1 MKNNVLPALIVAAA
15 LVTCSY
21 LLRDALTTNNARQ
34 LDAVLS
40 KLEESTQKKPE
51 GGDSRIT
58 TIVKGFSRSVSEGF
72 KAGIDDLAPTLEQKA
87 RNQAELKVRDDIL
100 FREVKFVPSSQKT
113 QERVIGLV
121 RNASDGVLSNI
132 QLSILF
138 KDRDGILLDIGTSYV
153 RGLLRP
159 NEEAA
164 FEVTRTL
171 GDFKE
176 KDEVLAQR
184 KANSLVVTVTSF
196 TKG

>member
-1 MKNNVLPALIVAAA
+1 MKTNVLPALIIAAA
-15 LVTCSY
+15 IVTCSY
-21 LLRDALTTNNARQ
+21 LLREALTTNNARQ
-34 LDAVLS
+34 LDAVLA
-40 KLEESTQKKPE
+40 KLEESTQKKPD
-51 GGDSRIT
+51 GGESRIT

-87 RNQAELKVRDDIL
+87 RSQAELKVRDDIL
-100 FREVKFVPSSQKT
+100 FREVKFAPSSQKT

-138 KDRDGILLDIGTSYV
+138 KDRDGLLLDIGTSYV

-164 FEVTRTL
+164 FEATRTL